1 MKHIKYTNFIQIILK
16 IILQIVKDSWAA
28 DVVDMKLINKRNKG
42 FRFLLCVID
51 IDGKSASVAFF
62 LIDKKVFSNANAFKK
77 FKISLI
83 ANQPKYG

>member
-51 IDGKSASVAFF
+51 SKSASVAFF

-83 ANQPKYG
+83 ANQTKYG

>member
-16 IILQIVKDSWAA
+16 IILQIIKDSWAA

-42 FRFLLCVID
+42 FQFLLCVTD

-62 LIDKKVFSNANAFKK
+62 
-77 FKISLI
+77 
-83 ANQPKYG
+83 